1 MGNTRE
7 KYVFCRGFLFRKDV
21 FMILLGMTI
30 VEMINKYCSER
41 EWVSARSLIENNL
54 DLFRE
59 GQFSGYLSKDSR
71 HLIEDMLQ

>member
-1 MGNTRE
+1 
-7 KYVFCRGFLFRKDV
+7 
-21 FMILLGMTI
+21 MILLGMTI